1 LLFNPFIVVVE
12 DMTSRNSNRIGHLIL
27 ATMGILGHLI
37 LATMGILG
45 HLILATMGI
54 LELD

>member
-1 LLFNPFIVVVE
+1 VE
-12 DMTSRNSNRIGHLIL
+12 YMTSRNSNRIGHLIL